1 MGHLGEALAW
11 LAAYTLRRRVR
22 RYQRG
27 MLRLQPLEPVHE
39 RVILGVG
46 DFRCVE
52 HVVEMF
58 VVANLFA
65 KSLNLFAW
73 LLCRLLGRHSDDYR
87 ERLG

>member
-1 MGHLGEALAW
+1 MRYLGEALAW
-11 LAAYTLRRRVR
+11 FAAYASCRRVR

-27 MLRLQPLEPVHE
+27 MLRLQLLQPVHE
-39 RVILGVG
+39 RVILSVG

-52 HVVEMF
+52 YVVEML

-65 KSLNLFAW
+65 KILNLFAW